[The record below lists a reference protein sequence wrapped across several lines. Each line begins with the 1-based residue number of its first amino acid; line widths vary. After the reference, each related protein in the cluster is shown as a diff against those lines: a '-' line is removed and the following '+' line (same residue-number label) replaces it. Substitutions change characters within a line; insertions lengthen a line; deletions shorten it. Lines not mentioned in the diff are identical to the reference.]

1 MSVFTLFRQT
11 IQHNLKPRGVYSWH
25 PTLSQQDP
33 ASRGGSECASSVFF
47 HYRSVLLCPPSP
59 LPGMGVP
66 ACPAAKVTVQKT
78 WWTGGLQPGDQVQGN
93 LTVLILSYYDAFP
106 CGQGAPADDILCAKL
121 KVEARGTGQDALWPA
136 QAASEKSWPKAAT
149 TPACKIGRLC
159 AWTRSPKLPKLC
171 MRTRSPLS
179 RNMLMT
185 KIKYLP
191 GCMLPTQPSWAW
203 WCHEL
208 VHMFLGQLHPC
219 KKRPGL

>member
-11 IQHNLKPRGVYSWH
+11 SSQSAIWHNLKPRGVYSWH

-33 ASRGGSECASSVFF
+33 ASRGWSECASSVFF

-121 KVEARGTGQDALWPA
+121 KVEARG
-136 QAASEKSWPKAAT
+136 
-149 TPACKIGRLC
+149 RM
-159 AWTRSPKLPKLC
+159 RSDQRKLPRRRAGQRLLLRQPARLGDCVRGQGHQSYQNCVCGQGLLC
-171 MRTRSPLS
+171 QGT
-179 RNMLMT
+179 
-185 KIKYLP
+185 
-191 GCMLPTQPSWAW
+191 C
-203 WCHEL
+203 
-208 VHMFLGQLHPC
+208 
-219 KKRPGL
+219 

>member
-1 MSVFTLFRQT
+1 MPSFSFARYG
-11 IQHNLKPRGVYSWH
+11 H
-25 PTLSQQDP
+25 
-33 ASRGGSECASSVFF
+33 GGSCLPSRQG
-47 HYRSVLLCPPSP
+47 HCP
-59 LPGMGVP
+59 
-66 ACPAAKVTVQKT
+66 KI

-106 CGQGAPADDILCAKL
+106 WGQGAPDDDILCAKL
-121 KVEARGTGQDALWPA
+121 KVETRVRMQGLQCRLCTALWPA
-136 QAASEKSWPKAAT
+136 QTASEKSWPKAAT
-149 TPACKIGRLC
+149 WPACKIRRLC

-185 KIKYLP
+185 KIKYLQ

-208 VHMFLGQLHPC
+208 VHVFLGQLNPC